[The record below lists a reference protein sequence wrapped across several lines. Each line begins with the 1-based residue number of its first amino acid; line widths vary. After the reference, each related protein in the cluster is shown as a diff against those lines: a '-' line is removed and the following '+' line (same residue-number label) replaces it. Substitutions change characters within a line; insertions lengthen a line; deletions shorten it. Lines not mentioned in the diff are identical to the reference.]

1 MICKTDP
8 GDAFQLDGKTGHLT
22 TTRPIDREVL
32 GSVLYLQVRAQE
44 IPRADEQTINTQAD
58 IDLLQT
64 VANMTILIDDVN
76 DFAWVRISLS
86 NI

>member
-1 MICKTDP
+1 M
-8 GDAFQLDGKTGHLT
+8 DGKTGHLT

-32 GSVLYLQVRAQE
+32 GSVLTIEVKAQE
-44 IPRADEQTINTQAD
+44 VPRTDEQTIASQAD

-76 DFAWVRISLS
+76 DYA
-86 NI
+86 